1 MTKTKT
7 EEFHIS
13 GAKLIEQIKDLL
25 REGNVRHVSIQDD
38 DGDFKLEMPLTVGVL
53 AGGAL
58 TLLAPWLA
66 ILGVV
71 AGLVASVKVV
81 VEREVEDAPGGDAAA
96 DQAAADADEPVV

>member
-1 MTKTKT
+1 MAKTKT

-13 GAKLIEQIKDLL
+13 GSKLIEQIKDIL
-25 REGNVRHVSIQDD
+25 RQGNVRHVSIQDD

-53 AGGAL
+53 GASAV

-71 AGLVASVKVV
+71 AGLVANVKVV
-81 VEREVEDAPGGDAAA
+81 VEREVETDEGDAA
-96 DQAAADADEPVV
+96 DPDAPKDESVEV